1 LFWKYAH
8 MGKKEIANMNTTVTT
23 NPPEQPNAVG
33 GAPTTTSNVDGTITP
48 NPTTAA
54 PDTTSANPQT
64 NPTTAAPA
72 TNQPTTAQPSQNQ
85 PHPVSKMFDSIL
97 KTISGGPI
105 YVNDPVTGQRRE
117 VQQTKGSMARAI
129 TAAALSGLFT
139 PNQYRPGP
147 FGGSVLDKGNTMAA
161 AGQAGMQAREK
172 REQAAQ
178 TNVDQ
183 AQARQLFTI
192 QNNAKLVQ
200 QAAAMAHQ
208 KHEVLADTVKTN
220 QTKFMGPLADFDA
233 SRPSGTPSIF
243 SAKGQT
249 SEEVLAGG
257 HKLHDANVFIDGTT
271 QKPNELGVIED
282 VPTYAVIRST
292 NADGS
297 PITLKLPEEVTQEL
311 GKYSKPYE
319 QAYAAT
325 GGNVLVPINNYM
337 DAIHTYHTLNS
348 VESFMNRVQKDVNP
362 TGTKVNL
369 VDAYKNDPTGYW
381 NAINSAEQAIAA
393 GNGRPGEDTEDNVLT
408 RVAAT
413 PGGAKLLDLV
423 GTPQQVEA
431 WRNKLT
437 SQRALAKE
445 GGMGDKAPAPKG
457 MVDDQVKMV
466 QGSDLPPE
474 IKTNL
479 LNGVPELSGGQSN
492 MKQAEQFRD
501 RVATALQNSTRNRI
515 QSGDPDMI
523 AQQTKATIGA
533 GDLTDAKSILS
544 SRGNAKE
551 AYNIALENKAE
562 ELGLNPQHFN
572 VGALE
577 RKSKTADAFA
587 PQGKIGQ
594 QLSAFKKFGEHAA
607 DAKDANDAWQRASS
621 PIFNK
626 SLGWLAQNA
635 ENDQNYQR
643 FRASII
649 APAKEYMNFLNQ
661 NRAEHETDIAALE
674 SILNDKATPATAY
687 TALQTF
693 MKTADDQAY
702 ALGEQY
708 RDAVGTTFPALVSKS
723 TADAMRK
730 LGVTSR
736 SVDLSGTLPRAQS
749 WVTNLQPQTLNPSN
763 QADRDIVTKFLR
775 SAGKDSEKAM
785 EMGREHGY
793 IFTLGQ

>member
-1 LFWKYAH
+1 
-8 MGKKEIANMNTTVTT
+8 MPDTPQTTVTT
-23 NPPEQPNAVG
+23 NPPQQPNAMG
-33 GAPTTTSNVDGTITP
+33 GAPTTTMNVDGQITP
-48 NPTTAA
+48 NPSTVT
-54 PDTTSANPQT
+54 PNTTSANPQT
-64 NPTTAAPA
+64 NPAAATPA
-72 TNQPTTAQPSQNQ
+72 TNQPTTPTTPAAQPSQNQ
-85 PHPVSKMFDSIL
+85 PHPVSKMFDNIL

-117 VQQTKGSMARAI
+117 VQQSKGSMARAI
-129 TAAALSGLFT
+129 TAAALTGLFT

-161 AGQAGMQAREK
+161 AGQAGMNLTKERQQQA
-172 REQAAQ
+172 QQTLDAQ
-178 TNVDQ
+178 
-183 AQARQLFTI
+183 QARQLFTI
-192 QNNAKLVQ
+192 QNNAKLAQ

-208 KHEVLADTVKTN
+208 QHAVLADTVKMN
-220 QTKFMGPLADFDA
+220 QDKFMGPLSEFDA
-233 SRPSGTPSIF
+233 SRPAGTPSIF
-243 SAKGQT
+243 QAKGQT
-249 SEEVLAGG
+249 SDQVLAGG
-257 HKLHDANVFIDGTT
+257 HKLTDSNVFIDGVTPIVNPQT
-271 QKPNELGVIED
+271 NAVED
-282 VPTYAVIRST
+282 HPTYAVIRSS
-292 NADGS
+292 NPDGS
-297 PITLKLPEEVTQEL
+297 PITLKLPEEVTAEL

-319 QAYAAT
+319 QAYKAT

-362 TGTKVNL
+362 DGKKVNL

-381 NAINSAEQAIAA
+381 GAINAAEQAIAA

-408 RVAAT
+408 RIAAT

-423 GTPQQVEA
+423 GTPQQVED
-431 WRNKLT
+431 WKNGLISR
-437 SQRALAKE
+437 RALAKE
-445 GGMGDKAPAPKG
+445 GGMGDKAPAPPG

-474 IKTNL
+474 VKQNL
-479 LNGVPELSGGQSN
+479 LNGVPELSGGKSN

-501 RVATALQNSTRNRI
+501 RVATALQNSTRNKI
-515 QSGDPDMI
+515 QSGDPEMI
-523 AQQTKATIGA
+523 AQQTRATIGA
-533 GDLTDAKSILS
+533 GDLTRAKDIISA
-544 SRGNAKE
+544 RGTARD
-551 AYNIALENKAE
+551 AYNLALEQQAE
-562 ELGLNPQHFN
+562 ALGLNPQHFN

-577 RKSKTADAFA
+577 RKSQTADAFA
-587 PQGKIGQ
+587 PSGKIGQ

-607 DAKDANDAWQRASS
+607 DAKDANDAWMRTKS
-621 PIFNK
+621 PLLNNPLSWWAK
-626 SLGWLAQNA
+626 NA
-635 ENDQNYQR
+635 ADDQNYQR

-661 NRAEHETDIAALE
+661 NRAEHETDIAALD

-708 RDAVGTTFPALVSKS
+708 RDAVGTTYPALVSKS

-749 WVTNLQPQTLNPSN
+749 WVTNLQPQQLSP
-763 QADRDIVTKFLR
+763 QDPAALAIIKKFALA
-775 SAGKDSEKAM
+775 AGKDPEKAM

-793 IFTLGQ
+793 IFNLTN